1 MENQYGITVTNKFN
15 LFLDENDEDLLN
27 IVQQRQESQKLA
39 KGEKTKNKSSG
50 VQSGANNENDPKAV
64 KNKQNKDKSATTA
77 HVTAAE
83 PNVISEKIDNFVSPP
98 KKDGNRLRRML
109 KGLIIRLFNNDAQK

>member
-27 IVQQRQESQKLA
+27 IVQQRQESHKLA
-39 KGEKTKNKSSG
+39 KGEKTKNKGST
-50 VQSGANNENDPKAV
+50 VQSANNENDPKAL
-64 KNKQNKDKSATTA
+64 KNKQNKDKSASTQA
-77 HVTAAE
+77 VTE

-98 KKDGNRLRRML
+98 KKDG
-109 KGLIIRLFNNDAQK
+109 KIISIN